1 MAMFKQLLE
10 RGEMRPGP
18 SENMLEMWRE
28 RVFFTIFF
36 TSLIAAFVPYLLNMK
51 IAIDSGLITNGIT
64 YTLAYLIAL
73 LVTFVKSIPFKLRA
87 WIGLLLFY
95 DISVLSLGTYGPVFV
110 GKIWLFMFAVLATL
124 ILGLK
129 AGVIA
134 LTLSTLTIIAWLWAW
149 SNDYFFWS
157 TTLQVTKYQI
167 VATGFSFFFLNTVVT
182 ISAGLLVRVLENAFA
197 KEKNLS
203 NDLRLSNEKLTQEN
217 EERERTQKA
226 LMESE
231 QKYRLLADNVN
242 DMIWMMDIAQQQIT
256 YISPSV
262 EKIQGFA
269 PEEIV
274 KRSLDAFLTP
284 DSFERIQNTLREE
297 ITEDQQRDPERAVTL
312 ELEQYR
318 KDGSTFW
325 TEITASFIRDEGN
338 RPTAVLGVTRDITER
353 KAAEALMREKQT
365 KLARAKK
372 MESMGLMAG
381 GIAHDLNN
389 ILSGIVSYPDL
400 LLMDLPDDSP
410 LRKRIQ
416 VIKESG
422 ERAAAVVADLLTVA
436 RGVATSKEIVNVNTL
451 VEEYMASP
459 EHERIAT
466 ANPGI
471 HFKTKLESEL
481 LNIRCSKTHLNMSL
495 INLMLNASEAIGNAG
510 TVTITTRNHYLDEPL
525 KGHEDICAGEY
536 VLLKV
541 SDNGSGI
548 SLNHL
553 DRIFE
558 PFYTKKVMGRSGT
571 GLGLSVVWNTVQDH
585 KGYINVKSGDEG
597 TEFELYFPATREP
610 VDSLQGQVQ
619 LDDYHGHG
627 EKILV
632 VDDEENQ
639 RTIAREILTWLGYR
653 YEQIIKIHPQQRAI
667 IASGYTET
675 EEIKCAQEMGAG
687 EFIKKPYTLFNLG
700 LCVKE
705 ELRKARSVSGQSK
718 GMPGPNHAGGSKYP
732 SKRIVSK

>member
-1 MAMFKQLLE
+1 
-10 RGEMRPGP
+10 
-18 SENMLEMWRE
+18 
-28 RVFFTIFF
+28 
-36 TSLIAAFVPYLLNMK
+36 
-51 IAIDSGLITNGIT
+51 
-64 YTLAYLIAL
+64 
-73 LVTFVKSIPFKLRA
+73 
-87 WIGLLLFY
+87 
-95 DISVLSLGTYGPVFV
+95 
-110 GKIWLFMFAVLATL
+110 
-124 ILGLK
+124 
-129 AGVIA
+129 
-134 LTLSTLTIIAWLWAW
+134 
-149 SNDYFFWS
+149 
-157 TTLQVTKYQI
+157 
-167 VATGFSFFFLNTVVT
+167 
-182 ISAGLLVRVLENAFA
+182 
-197 KEKNLS
+197 
-203 NDLRLSNEKLTQEN
+203 
-217 EERERTQKA
+217 
-226 LMESE
+226 
-231 QKYRLLADNVN
+231 
-242 DMIWMMDIAQQQIT
+242 
-256 YISPSV
+256 
-262 EKIQGFA
+262 
-269 PEEIV
+269 
-274 KRSLDAFLTP
+274 
-284 DSFERIQNTLREE
+284 
-297 ITEDQQRDPERAVTL
+297 
-312 ELEQYR
+312 
-318 KDGSTFW
+318 
-325 TEITASFIRDEGN
+325 
-338 RPTAVLGVTRDITER
+338 
-353 KAAEALMREKQT
+353 
-365 KLARAKK
+365 
-372 MESMGLMAG
+372 
-381 GIAHDLNN
+381 
-389 ILSGIVSYPDL
+389 
-400 LLMDLPDDSP
+400 
-410 LRKRIQ
+410 
-416 VIKESG
+416 
-422 ERAAAVVADLLTVA
+422 
-436 RGVATSKEIVNVNTL
+436 
-451 VEEYMASP
+451 
-459 EHERIAT
+459 
-466 ANPGI
+466 
-471 HFKTKLESEL
+471 
-481 LNIRCSKTHLNMSL
+481 MSL

-653 YEQIIKIHPQQRAI
+653 VAVAGSGEEAIHHLQENVVDLVLLDMIMPKGLNGRETYEQIIKIHPQQRAI